1 MQLWTLVLVPL
12 VAAAAHGRDEGFKL
26 KQYRL
31 EDYMHLN
38 DSHTETEAASISSV
52 TQEWFEAQKVDHT
65 DATNKAVWKQQYL
78 VNDEFY
84 GGPGSPVF
92 LYISGENSIS
102 NKWIQSTNA
111 FVGQLAQENKAMM
124 VALEHRYYGN
134 SQPVPNWSTANLKFL
149 TPGGHCK
156 LPRHF
161 VQKKKLSTSSP
172 WISFGGSYA
181 GSLSAWLKLKYPTR
195 FAGAVASSGP
205 IQARADFSAYS
216 DVVSNDIKLL
226 GGSTCAQSLQNGLT
240 EFHRL
245 VASTNSNDAATLK
258 QLFNPC
264 YTMRTDDDRA
274 VMEYYLYLSII
285 GDAQYTP
292 ENFQSF
298 CTAFLADSTLTP
310 VQRLSRL
317 SKSTGESC
325 SYNSYSG
332 YLANFGGTTIDQ
344 EGWSRQ
350 WKYQMCREFGFAQ
363 ATATATGVFS
373 PLKYITT
380 NVLLNKLC
388 QSVYNIAD
396 VDANVAATNQRYGGF
411 KINVENVV
419 SPSSS
424 YDPWSALALSNST
437 GVVNPKSQVVYI
449 QGGSHCRDLYARKP
463 SDPAPIQWAHDQIQ
477 AAVKRFLSKKK

>member
-12 VAAAAHGRDEGFKL
+12 VAAAANGRDEGFKL

-92 LYISGENSIS
+92 LYISGDNSIS

-149 TPGGHCK
+149 TSEQA
-156 LPRHF
+156 LADIANFQDYF

-226 GGSTCAQSLQNGLT
+226 GGST
-240 EFHRL
+240 
-245 VASTNSNDAATLK
+245 TNSNDAATLK

-310 VQRLSRL
+310 VQRLSRFF
-317 SKSTGESC
+317 KSTGESC

-350 WKYQMCREFGFAQ
+350 W
-363 ATATATGVFS
+363 
-373 PLKYITT
+373 
-380 NVLLNKLC
+380 
-388 QSVYNIAD
+388 
-396 VDANVAATNQRYGGF
+396 
-411 KINVENVV
+411 
-419 SPSSS
+419 
-424 YDPWSALALSNST
+424 
-437 GVVNPKSQVVYI
+437 
-449 QGGSHCRDLYARKP
+449 
-463 SDPAPIQWAHDQIQ
+463 
-477 AAVKRFLSKKK
+477 